1 MDAGFN
7 DIILSGWKSIIQAM
21 DMINPLQHFFST
33 ENAAAFGTLGQLSSP
48 ANERRAPSASVALKH
63 SGAHRLTDIVER
75 RSSARPITLGQVD
88 EFKRPDISRQF
99 ITGLIKRFFLSDS
112 IYLEKHRGSEYTAR
126 KPLQHFDV
134 REISR
139 LATNSSKDTSIV
151 YCCRYGE
158 SAHDPEA
165 QTRPDGS
172 WNEELLASH
181 PKAIRL
187 AIPSSAGLE
196 VPDAASLVTPL
207 VMLPREY
214 ILEGEAGAFLV
225 VSPNTFTYSIELY
238 WSTRAFQNSL
248 NQMQEL
254 GRLLIEENALE
265 SAIRDGKGI
274 RDVHRGSALLSK
286 AYESVATAALE
297 ITPQLLISGIWGIAL
312 LPRKDNTYL
321 CQLGTMGCQI
331 EEPIS
336 DGHHKVLLTKNP
348 CIIVTNLSVKR
359 DELGVVSMD
368 VEKISI
374 VTPDT
379 ITWHNTLPELN

>member
-1 MDAGFN
+1 
-7 DIILSGWKSIIQAM
+7 
-21 DMINPLQHFFST
+21 MINPLQRFFSS

-48 ANERRAPSASVALKH
+48 ANQMRAPTASTALKH

-139 LATNSSKDTSIV
+139 LPTDSRKDISIV

-158 SAHDPEA
+158 STHDPDA
-165 QTRPDGS
+165 QTRPDSS
-172 WNEELLASH
+172 WSEELSASH
-181 PKAIRL
+181 PRSIKL

-225 VSPNTFTYSIELY
+225 VSPNTFAYSIELY

-286 AYESVATAALE
+286 AYESVANAALE

-312 LPRKDNTYL
+312 LPRKNNTYL
-321 CQLGTMGCQI
+321 CQLGTMGCEI
-331 EEPIS
+331 EEPIN
-336 DGHHKVLLTKNP
+336 DGQHKVLLTKNP
-348 CIIVTNLSVKR
+348 RIIVTNLSVAR
-359 DELGVVSMD
+359 NELGVVSMD
-368 VEKISI
+368 VEKIS
-374 VTPDT
+374 VGTPNN
-379 ITWHNTLPELN
+379 ITWHDTLPELN